1 MSSEHFADRLLR
13 RIADSSPVVVGID
26 PRIDRLPL
34 SIRSAYRLDVA
45 PDIEAIAD
53 AFEEFGRS
61 VVDAVSETACALKL
75 QIAFFERF
83 GWHGVRAYQR
93 LCRYASQAGL
103 VVIGDVKRGDIGSTA
118 EAYADHLDSTESDA
132 PRAPWSHDAV
142 TLNPYLGYDSVAPFV
157 LRCTQHGK
165 GIFVLVRTS
174 NPGASDFQD
183 LQVHGEPAYVAVAR
197 RLHEWGLPFIG
208 ESGYSFVGAVV
219 GGTAPDALAVL
230 RQIMPRAVFLVPG
243 YGAQG
248 AGADAVVHAFDAE
261 GRGAVVNASRS
272 IIFAFDDEPYA
283 SKFSPDEWPR
293 AVTEAARA
301 MADDLAEAI
310 RNRTT

>member
-1 MSSEHFADRLLR
+1 MSEAHFADRLLAR
-13 RIADSSPVVVGID
+13 VAATSPVVVGID
-26 PRIDRLPL
+26 PRVDRLPAA
-34 SIRSAYRLDVA
+34 IRSTYRLDTR

-53 AFEEFGRS
+53 AFEQFGRE
-61 VVDAVSETACALKL
+61 VVDAVAPTACAVKL

-93 LCRYASQAGL
+93 LCRHASQAGL

-118 EAYADHLDSTESDA
+118 EAYADHLDDPESGEG
-132 PRAPWSHDAV
+132 RTPWSHDAV

-157 LRCTQHGK
+157 KRCQQHGK

-174 NPGASDFQD
+174 NPSAREFQD

-197 RLHEWGLPFIG
+197 RVHDWGLPFVG

-219 GGTAPDALAVL
+219 GGTDPEALSML
-230 RQIMPRAVFLVPG
+230 RRIMPRAVLLVPG

-248 AGADAVVHAFDAE
+248 ADATAVVHAFDDE
-261 GRGAVVNASRS
+261 RGGAVINASRS
-272 IIFAFDDEPYA
+272 IIFAYEREPYA
-283 SKFSPDEWPR
+283 SRFGPDEWAR
-293 AVTEAARA
+293 AVAQQANR
-301 MADDLAEAI
+301 MAEELAEALA
-310 RNRTT
+310 RRSP